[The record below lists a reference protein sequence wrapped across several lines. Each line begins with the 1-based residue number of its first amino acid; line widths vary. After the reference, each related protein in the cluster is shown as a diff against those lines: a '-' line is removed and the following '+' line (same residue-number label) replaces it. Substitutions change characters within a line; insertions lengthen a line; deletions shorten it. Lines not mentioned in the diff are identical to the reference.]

1 MSSLGINN
9 SWDAYLKYGIRQFFK
24 QKATIYCEKDDGV
37 EGFYYLKKGIIK
49 ISKTNYASEERI
61 IDIVCSEQL
70 FGEQTADGG
79 MYFSTASALED
90 CIVYFFSY
98 EKIRAL
104 MKEDHQFRMLVY
116 TSMTEKLKVL
126 SDNVVFQSLP
136 SEQLIARTILILRDK
151 YVNRRIPFN
160 QQELCRYTNLNR
172 ITVYKVFKKWD
183 DEIVSLK
190 DKNITVKNVNVLQEI
205 AAI

>member
-1 MSSLGINN
+1 
-9 SWDAYLKYGIRQFFK
+9 
-24 QKATIYCEKDDGV
+24 
-37 EGFYYLKKGIIK
+37 
-49 ISKTNYASEERI
+49 
-61 IDIVCSEQL
+61 
-70 FGEQTADGG
+70 
-79 MYFSTASALED
+79 
-90 CIVYFFSY
+90 
-98 EKIRAL
+98 